1 MRRTNYSYQKR
12 MRDLAKQEQRAA
24 KRKKR
29 EERRNTE
36 TPDNDEGDKP
46 ASIDGLENVPSEAE

>member
-29 EERRNTE
+29 EERRGSDN
-36 TPDNDEGDKP
+36 PDDAAGDAP
-46 ASIDGLENVPSEAE
+46 E

>member
-12 MRDLAKQEQRAA
+12 MRDLAKQEQRTA

-29 EERRNTE
+29 EERRNAENPEDST
-36 TPDNDEGDKP
+36 GDAP
-46 ASIDGLENVPSEAE
+46 A

>member
-24 KRKKR
+24 KQKKR
-29 EERRNTE
+29 EERRSTE
-36 TPDNDEGDKP
+36 TPDDGVGDKP
-46 ASIDGLENVPSEAE
+46 A